1 MRKLA
6 LALAILMLAAL
17 PAMAQS
23 TIPQTPV
30 PPAGE
35 GDGSRWLA
43 IGAGSIGGL
52 VLLNIATGGAVM
64 VPIIGAAG
72 AQAAGGNL
80 LFGGA
85 MAPAVRQFA
94 CRTAALVS
102 TAVAGGFIGDWLYG
116 D

>member
-1 MRKLA
+1 MRKLV
-6 LALAILMLAAL
+6 LCIVILMFSAL

-23 TIPQTPV
+23 TVQTPV
-30 PPAGE
+30 QVAGE
-35 GDGSRWLA
+35 GDAGNWLA
-43 IGAGSIGGL
+43 IGAGAVGGL

-64 VPIIGAAG
+64 VPILGASA

-94 CRTAALVS
+94 CRTAAIVS
-102 TAVAGGFIGDWLYG
+102 TAIAGGFIGNWLYS

>member
-6 LALAILMLAAL
+6 LCFAILMLSGL
-17 PAMAQS
+17 PATAQ
-23 TIPQTPV
+23 TTTQAPMQA
-30 PPAGE
+30 AGE
-35 GDGSRWLA
+35 GDGGKWLA
-43 IGAGSIGGL
+43 IGAGAIGGL

-64 VPIIGAAG
+64 VPILGAGA

-94 CRTAALVS
+94 CRTAAIVS
-102 TAVAGGFIGDWLYG
+102 TAVAGGFIGNWLYG